1 LNSFFVIA
9 DRINGS
15 IFYFRRFERKNAD
28 LRILAL
34 YSEWKQIFA
43 FRQTPFPFFATE
55 KPRVIPTYGKPR
67 CGFNLFG
74 NAGLGK
80 NP

>member
-9 DRINGS
+9 GRTNVS
-15 IFYFRRFERKNAD
+15 TFYFRRFERKNAD

-34 YSEWKQIFA
+34 YGERKQNFT
-43 FRQTPFPFFATE
+43 FRKTPFFSFPTE
-55 KPRVIPTYGKPR
+55 KLQVITMKEKPWR
-67 CGFNLFG
+67 TFNLFG